1 MPVLAYAVAAG
12 PVDTG
17 VAGICDTRVVRD
29 EVDGLYVWYSDVP
42 SMADDLPANALRF
55 HAVAG
60 DLFRQATIIPF
71 RFPTLLPSKTELE
84 DFIRFHRGAFA
95 ADLKRLAGT
104 VQMDVTVAVTAAPGA
119 HSGTDYLEQRRER
132 RRLLHDAVQQ
142 IRTAVGGLTL
152 ATAEREIIDG
162 IRLFFL
168 LSRDHRD
175 RFIQAVAQS
184 GVRGLRTTGP
194 WPPTAFL
201 SKELVAANG

>member
-1 MPVLAYAVAAG
+1 MPVLAYAVAAE

-17 VAGICDTRVVRD
+17 VTGVSDAKVVRD
-29 EVDGLYVWYSDVP
+29 EVDGLYVWSSDVT
-42 SMADDLPANALRF
+42 SLADDLPGNALRF

-84 DFIRFHRGAFA
+84 VFIRLHRGSFA
-95 ADLKRLAGT
+95 ADLERLAGT

-119 HSGTDYLEQRRER
+119 HSGTAYLERKREQS
-132 RRLLHDAVQQ
+132 RLLRDAVQQ
-142 IRTAVGGLTL
+142 IRTVVGGLTL
-152 ATAEREIIDG
+152 ATAEREITDG

-175 RFIQAVAQS
+175 RFMQAVAQS